1 MKLIKYL
8 LVGGFSSLVDLSI
21 FSFFSILLEF
31 NYLVVGFFSFIAATL
46 LNYLLS
52 IMHVFESGVRFS
64 KRNEIIVVM
73 FVSGIGLLINQVI
86 LYYAVEILV
95 IAKFFAKILAS
106 GSVFFWNYSIR
117 SFYIFKSGSN
127 QDTSL

>member
-8 LVGGFSSLVDLSI
+8 LVGGFSGLVDLSI

-46 LNYLLS
+46 LNYVLS
-52 IMHVFESGVRFS
+52 ILHVFESGTRFS
-64 KRNEIIVVM
+64 KRNEIIMVM
-73 FVSGIGLLINQVI
+73 FVSGIGLLINQII
-86 LYYAVEILV
+86 LYYAVEIMV

-106 GSVFFWNYSIR
+106 GSVFFWNYYIR
-117 SFYIFKSGSN
+117 SFYIFKSVSD
-127 QDTSL
+127 QKTSL